1 MIRKCNIFRKPRTGF
16 ASRASSGTIVS
27 IFILHYLYYILNQ
40 NNICIFVINQWLYTI
55 ITLSSGP
62 NRTRGRAIRGC
73 SNKKV
78 EKALGG
84 LLDETGGCFKDITG
98 KGFLFSIIRNGN

>member
-1 MIRKCNIFRKPRTGF
+1 MQYFSEATDRFCFSGFFRNNSKYFHITL
-16 ASRASSGTIVS
+16 S
-27 IFILHYLYYILNQ
+27 ILY